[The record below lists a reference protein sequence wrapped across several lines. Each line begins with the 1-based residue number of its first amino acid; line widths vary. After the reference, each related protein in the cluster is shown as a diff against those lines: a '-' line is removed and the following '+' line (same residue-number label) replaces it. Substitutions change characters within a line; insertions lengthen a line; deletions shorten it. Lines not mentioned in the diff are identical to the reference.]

1 MRTDEDCVKAQY
13 FDKAKIV
20 SLISRST
27 LVGID
32 GLQQDSS
39 VEHSRLAKLLWQYEM
54 ALELCEFGQRKVV
67 PLLLGRK
74 TGNFFD
80 NFDQCDQ
87 HQEFWPSHAP
97 DLGMAS
103 V

>member
-32 GLQQDSS
+32 GLQQDTS
-39 VEHSRLAKLLWQYEM
+39 VEHSRLAQLLW
-54 ALELCEFGQRKVV
+54 
-67 PLLLGRK
+67 
-74 TGNFFD
+74 
-80 NFDQCDQ
+80 
-87 HQEFWPSHAP
+87 
-97 DLGMAS
+97 
-103 V
+103 